1 MKCLNYCLR
10 PLRKYLAIWVN
21 LYIPFFIVFF
31 LMEIFGLTLT
41 QIVSILGLFVLGLL
55 VGILI
60 RRLLGVALVLLA
72 IVILAIA
79 LGYLSPSTLVT
90 LLHYAGYAMSTAY
103 VKAKELIGAIPY
115 SSLAFIIGLIIGLI
129 KG

>member
-1 MKCLNYCLR
+1 
-10 PLRKYLAIWVN
+10 
-21 LYIPFFIVFF
+21 
-31 LMEIFGLTLT
+31 MEIFGLTLT
-41 QIVSILGLFVLGLL
+41 QVVSVLGLFVLGLL

-60 RRLLGVALVLLA
+60 RRLLSVALILLA

-90 LLHYAGYAMSTAY
+90 ILHYAGYAMTTAY
-103 VKAKELIGAIPY
+103 TKAQQFIGAIPY
-115 SSLAFIIGLIIGLI
+115 SSLAFVIGLVIGLV

>member
-1 MKCLNYCLR
+1 
-10 PLRKYLAIWVN
+10 
-21 LYIPFFIVFF
+21 
-31 LMEIFGLTLT
+31 MEVFGLTLT
-41 QIVSILGLFVLGLL
+41 QIISIIGLFVLGLL

-60 RRLLGVALVLLA
+60 RRLIGVALVLLA

-90 LLHYAGYAMSTAY
+90 LLHYAGYAMSVAY
-103 VKAKELIGAIPY
+103 AKAQQFIGAIPY

>member
-1 MKCLNYCLR
+1 
-10 PLRKYLAIWVN
+10 
-21 LYIPFFIVFF
+21 
-31 LMEIFGLTLT
+31 MEIFGLTLT

-60 RRLLGVALVLLA
+60 RRLIGVALILLA

-90 LLHYAGYAMSTAY
+90 LFHYAGYAMSAAY
-103 VKAKELIGAIPY
+103 SKAQQFIGAIPY
-115 SSLAFIIGLIIGLI
+115 SSLAFIIGLVIGLI

>member
-1 MKCLNYCLR
+1 
-10 PLRKYLAIWVN
+10 
-21 LYIPFFIVFF
+21 
-31 LMEIFGLTLT
+31 MEIFGLTLT

-60 RRLLGVALVLLA
+60 RRLISIALILLA

-79 LGYLSPSTLVT
+79 LGYLSPSTLAA
-90 LLHYAGYAMSTAY
+90 LFHYAGYAMSIAY
-103 VKAKELIGAIPY
+103 AKAQQFVGAIPY
-115 SSLAFIIGLIIGLI
+115 SSLAFIIGLVIGLI